1 MTIMAQLRLLERIK
15 SMENLTPLP
24 AGAEIQSEMQSILDH
39 LQSLLNTRCGTVLI
53 DEDYGIPDVFF
64 SHGTSFKE
72 NTQTMMQLMTE
83 TIKKYE
89 PRLSQVS
96 IVAKERQRALLEQ
109 HFTLSATLTRD
120 PDLSIELHVVIS
132 SDGKIKTTA

>member
-1 MTIMAQLRLLERIK
+1 MMAQQRLFERLK
-15 SMENLTPLP
+15 NMENDTPVTTST
-24 AGAEIQSEMQSILDH
+24 EVQSEIQSILDH
-39 LQSLLNTRCGTVLI
+39 LQCLLNTRCGTVLI

-64 SHGTSFKE
+64 TQGTSFKE

-109 HFTLSATLTRD
+109 HFILSATLTRD
-120 PDLSIELHVVIS
+120 PELSIELNVVIS
-132 SDGKIKTTA
+132 SDGKIKTNA

>member
-1 MTIMAQLRLLERIK
+1 MAQQRLLERLK
-15 SMENLTPLP
+15 NMENNTPLTT
-24 AGAEIQSEMQSILDH
+24 GTDVQSEIQSILDH
-39 LQSLLNTRCGTVLI
+39 LQCLLNTRCGTVLI

-64 SHGTSFKE
+64 TQGTSFKE

-120 PDLSIELHVVIS
+120 PDLSIELNVVIS
-132 SDGKIKTTA
+132 SDGKIKTNA